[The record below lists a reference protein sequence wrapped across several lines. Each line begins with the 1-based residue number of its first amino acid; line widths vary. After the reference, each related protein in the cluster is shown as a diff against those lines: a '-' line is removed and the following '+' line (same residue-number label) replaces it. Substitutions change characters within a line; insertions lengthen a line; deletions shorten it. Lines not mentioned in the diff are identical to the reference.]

1 MDEENILHCRNVSKS
16 NGKIVNRGKI
26 ENVPAA
32 VLWSYIMV
40 SFLSVPFL
48 PEIRKHS
55 CGIYRLVFVGVFFV
69 HPSEFSK
76 SVTTV
81 RLYNVKLSEVVHK
94 YQLHVLY
101 CRNNDNGWSC
111 CAINREKVT
120 FLKSFNRPI
129 WYVYVFLWIFF
140 KIYLWKK
147 QNHTI
152 VSCVWSIDWL
162 IYCWLTSVNEYFI
175 YSNYTVRMVALRF
188 TFWWQIRIVHR
199 LYAEVIANI
208 TKLDC
213 KRKYVYSPIWKSI
226 WSYIGN
232 KLILRARAVT

>member
-1 MDEENILHCRNVSKS
+1 MWNL
-16 NGKIVNRGKI
+16 
-26 ENVPAA
+26 PT
-32 VLWSYIMV
+32 
-40 SFLSVPFL
+40 SF
-48 PEIRKHS
+48 
-55 CGIYRLVFVGVFFV
+55 CWVFFV

-120 FLKSFNRPI
+120 FLKSFNRSI

-152 VSCVWSIDWL
+152 VSSVWSIDWL

-188 TFWWQIRIVHR
+188 TFRKQTIEKLTMKNGKSGGRYESCIV
-199 LYAEVIANI
+199 
-208 TKLDC
+208 C
-213 KRKYVYSPIWKSI
+213 MRKSSRTSQNWTENVNMFILQYERAYGPILEI
-226 WSYIGN
+226 N
-232 KLILRARAVT
+232 